1 MSINQSNLSNTGFDY
16 VIAVTQDSINAALKE
31 YLWYNKPQEVILCYT
46 YDDNNNLVLTDYNTL
61 VAAANNTDPFSIP
74 DATAGSDPRVQNLNK
89 ANFAFAIKA
98 KLGLPPGVAPANLPP
113 IVALNPGQSSVKY
126 TLMFSEFVG
135 TEIVYGA
142 QGKMTWVNQSQ
153 PSGTSW
159 NFFGLVDLNFQD
171 TDFTNLPQA
180 AQNQLKDIG
189 DPNMFSVQQ
198 LYYDLNNSA
207 LDSQFQFNNVPSNS
221 ALNDFMTGDFLNT
234 YWKALGGNEVLGY
247 GVKQV
252 AQSPSPLAVTNLNFF
267 TPDAVGTEGAPV
279 TLNYLCAVN
288 NNALP
293 DTTHAGFGWNWIE
306 PNETSYDGVA
316 ALNRNVYAQYL
327 NSVLAGYVAGN
338 CYLPWADVYMKDA
351 EPHYKQSMTPGQTPT
366 VSYPTTGSTILS
378 YSYKSA
384 TSESHSPD
392 DAIPLG
398 KMELSSTFDL
408 SVSVQ
413 GNQMTIVQH
422 LVVYCY
428 LMKQQS
434 HDSGNVIDKQIT
446 DTYEFAVDENGQI
459 VVSTP
464 SATATP
470 PTSVTVDNS
479 KTPGVNG
486 FLNFFTEFNDL
497 SNDVA
502 TWAKSIVATSLT
514 DVPVS
519 SIQNFVFPGGAT
531 FTFADVSFSD
541 NQDLVS
547 HITYAGQ

>member
-16 VIAVTQDSINAALKE
+16 VIAVTQDSINSALKE

-46 YDDNNNLVLTDYNTL
+46 YDDNNNLVPTDYNTL
-61 VAAANNTDPFSIP
+61 VADANNTDPFSIP
-74 DATAGSDPRVQNLNK
+74 DATDGSDPRVQNLNN

-98 KLGLPPGVAPANLPP
+98 KLGLPPGIAPTKLPP

-142 QGKMTWVNQSQ
+142 RGKMTWVNQSQ

-267 TPDAVGTEGAPV
+267 TPDAVGTEGAPL

-306 PNETSYDGVA
+306 PNETSQYDGVA
-316 ALNRNVYAQYL
+316 ALNRNAYAQYL
-327 NSVLAGYVAGN
+327 SSTLAGYVSQN
-338 CYLPWADVYMKDA
+338 CYLPSVKVTEKDLKPEYA
-351 EPHYKQSMTPGQTPT
+351 YSMTAGQTVAASFPA
-366 VSYPTTGSTILS
+366 TGSTILS
-378 YSYKSA
+378 YSYSA
-384 TSESHSPD
+384 DSSD
-392 DAIPLG
+392 QAGDNGALG
-398 KMELSSTFDL
+398 KMELKSSFDL
-408 SVSVQ
+408 TVSVQ
-413 GNQMTIVQH
+413 GNQMTIAQH
-422 LVVYCY
+422 LVIYCY
-428 LMKQQS
+428 IKKLATT
-434 HDSGNVIDKQIT
+434 DSGNVVDKQIT
-446 DTYEFAVDENGQI
+446 DTYEFAVDETGNLI
-459 VVSTP
+459 VSTP
-464 SATATP
+464 SATANP

-479 KTPGVNG
+479 KTPSANG
-486 FLNFFTEFNDL
+486 FLNFFANVDDL
-497 SNDVA
+497 SKSVA
-502 TWAKSIVATSLT
+502 QWAQGCATTSLK
-514 DVPVS
+514 DIPVS
-519 SIQNFVFPGGAT
+519 IIQNFVFPGGAT